1 MTVHVNQ
8 NDHNQAL
15 FLYPDVNHTLTK
27 SVYDE
32 DREAQPVAEEETNL
46 EPMLIIGA
54 VVVLA
59 LIFEL
64 TNGWN
69 DAANAIATI
78 VSTKVLKPRTA
89 VIMSAS
95 FNIIGALL
103 STKVAATVSGMVN
116 AKMISP
122 STVAAAMV
130 AGALWN
136 AAMTRLGMPISAS
149 HALLGSV
156 TGAAVAAAGT
166 GVLKWD
172 AIMKAVNG
180 LWSSPLIGMIIAL
193 AIAFPLL
200 RLVPRIR
207 LQVASLMIIALAYSY
222 KPILGLIA
230 FLAIGAFYL
239 YMRRTHNRDE
249 DEYWKKYQLISS
261 TLMSLAHGTNDAQKV
276 MGVITMALV
285 AGHFLP
291 EGAAP
296 PLWVIL
302 SCATVMGLGTYMGG
316 WEVIKTLGE
325 KLTDLR
331 PIHGF
336 AAETAAATVL
346 STTAHLGIPVS
357 TTHTITG
364 CIMGVGMSKYEVN
377 WGIAS
382 KIGLAWVFTI
392 PVTFAAGWTLGTA
405 ITHFGFWPVLAVS
418 LLVVGIVE
426 LVIYLR
432 KKRDAEPAGEVTAD

>member
-1 MTVHVNQ
+1 V
-8 NDHNQAL
+8 
-15 FLYPDVNHTLTK
+15 
-27 SVYDE
+27 
-32 DREAQPVAEEETNL
+32 

-78 VSTKVLKPRTA
+78 VSTRVLKPRTA
-89 VIMSAS
+89 VLMSAS

-130 AGALWN
+130 SGALWN

-149 HALLGSV
+149 HALLGSIA
-156 TGAAVAAAGT
+156 GAAVAAAGT
-166 GVLKWD
+166 GVLKWE

-180 LWSSPLIGMIIAL
+180 LWSSPLIGMLIAM

-200 RLVPRIR
+200 KMVPKIR
-207 LQVASLMIIALAYSY
+207 LQVASVMIVALSYSY
-222 KPILGLIA
+222 KPVLGLA
-230 FLAIGAFYL
+230 ALVAIVAFYL

-249 DEYWKKYQLISS
+249 NEYWKKYQLVS
-261 TLMSLAHGTNDAQKV
+261 TVLMSLAHGTNDAQKV
-276 MGVITMALV
+276 MGVITMALI
-285 AGHFLP
+285 AGQFLP

-302 SCATVMGLGTYMGG
+302 SCATTMGLGTYMGG

-336 AAETAAATVL
+336 VAETAAATVL
-346 STTAHLGIPVS
+346 STTAHMGIPVS

-364 CIMGVGMSKYEVN
+364 CIMGVGVSKYEVN
-377 WGIAS
+377 WGVAS

-392 PVTFAAGWTLGTA
+392 PATFAAAWGLGFA
-405 ITHFGFWPVLAVS
+405 ISHLGLWPVLGVCAV
-418 LLVVGIVE
+418 VVGAIEV
-426 LVIYLR
+426 VIYLR
-432 KKRDAEPAGEVTAD
+432 KKRNAEPSGEVTAD

>member
-1 MTVHVNQ
+1 
-8 NDHNQAL
+8 
-15 FLYPDVNHTLTK
+15 
-27 SVYDE
+27 
-32 DREAQPVAEEETNL
+32 
-46 EPMLIIGA
+46 MLIIGA

-78 VSTKVLKPRTA
+78 VSTRVLKPRTA
-89 VIMSAS
+89 VLMSAS

-130 AGALWN
+130 SGALWN

-149 HALLGSV
+149 HALLGSIA
-156 TGAAVAAAGT
+156 GAAVASAGT
-166 GVLKWD
+166 GVLKWE

-180 LWSSPLIGMIIAL
+180 LWSSPLIGMLIAI

-200 RLVPRIR
+200 KMVPKIR
-207 LQVASLMIIALAYSY
+207 LQVASVMIVALAYSY
-222 KPILGLIA
+222 KPFLGLVA
-230 FLAIGAFYL
+230 FVALVAFYL

-249 DEYWKKYQLISS
+249 NEYWKKYQLVS
-261 TLMSLAHGTNDAQKV
+261 TVLMSLAHGTNDAQKV
-276 MGVITMALV
+276 MGVITMALI
-285 AGHFLP
+285 AGQFLP

-302 SCATVMGLGTYMGG
+302 SCATTMGLGTYMGG

-336 AAETAAATVL
+336 IAETAAATVL

-364 CIMGVGMSKYEVN
+364 CIMGVGVSKYEVN
-377 WGIAS
+377 WGVAS
-382 KIGLAWVFTI
+382 KIGIAWVFTI
-392 PVTFAAGWTLGTA
+392 PATFAAAWGLGFA
-405 ITHFGFWPVLAVS
+405 ISHLGLWPVLGICAV
-418 LLVVGIVE
+418 VVGVVE
-426 LVIYLR
+426 LVSYLR
-432 KKRDAEPAGEVTAD
+432 KKRNAEPNGEVTAD

>member
-1 MTVHVNQ
+1 
-8 NDHNQAL
+8 
-15 FLYPDVNHTLTK
+15 
-27 SVYDE
+27 
-32 DREAQPVAEEETNL
+32 
-46 EPMLIIGA
+46 MLIIGA

-78 VSTKVLKPRTA
+78 VSTRVLKPRTA
-89 VIMSAS
+89 VLMSAS

-130 AGALWN
+130 SGALWN

-149 HALLGSV
+149 HALLGSI

-166 GVLKWD
+166 GVLKWE

-180 LWSSPLIGMIIAL
+180 LWSSPLIGMLIAI

-200 RLVPRIR
+200 KMVPKIR
-207 LQVASLMIIALAYSY
+207 LQVASVMIVALSYSY
-222 KPILGLIA
+222 KPFLGVAALV
-230 FLAIGAFYL
+230 AIVAFYL

-249 DEYWKKYQLISS
+249 NEYWKKYQLVS
-261 TLMSLAHGTNDAQKV
+261 TVLMSLAHGTNDAQKV

-285 AGHFLP
+285 AGQFLP

-302 SCATVMGLGTYMGG
+302 SCASVMGLGTYMGG

-336 AAETAAATVL
+336 IAETAAATVL

-364 CIMGVGMSKYEVN
+364 CIMGVGVSKYEVN
-377 WGIAS
+377 WGVAS
-382 KIGLAWVFTI
+382 KIGIAWVFTI
-392 PVTFAAGWTLGTA
+392 PATFAAAWGLAYAISHLGL
-405 ITHFGFWPVLAVS
+405 WPVLGICAV
-418 LLVVGIVE
+418 LVGVIE
-426 LVIYLR
+426 LVMYLR
-432 KKRDAEPAGEVTAD
+432 KKRNSEPNGEVTAD

>member
-1 MTVHVNQ
+1 M
-8 NDHNQAL
+8 
-15 FLYPDVNHTLTK
+15 
-27 SVYDE
+27 
-32 DREAQPVAEEETNL
+32 
-46 EPMLIIGA
+46 EPILIIGA

-59 LIFEL
+59 LLFEL

-78 VSTKVLKPRTA
+78 VSTRVLKPRSA

-95 FNIIGALL
+95 FNILGALL

-116 AKMISP
+116 ASMISP
-122 STVAAAMV
+122 SAVAAAMV

-156 TGAAVAAAGT
+156 AGAAVASAGL
-166 GVLKWD
+166 GALKWS
-172 AIMKAVNG
+172 AIMKAVHG
-180 LWSSPLIGMIIAL
+180 LWSSPLLGMVI
-193 AIAFPLL
+193 AIAVALPLL
-200 RLVPRIR
+200 KLVPRFR
-207 LQVASLMIIALAYSY
+207 LQLASLMIVGLSYSY
-222 KPILGLIA
+222 KPLFGAIAVVILVL
-230 FLAIGAFYL
+230 FYL
-239 YMRRTHNRDE
+239 YMRYTHNRDE
-249 DEYWKKYQLISS
+249 NEYWKKYQLISS

-285 AGHFLP
+285 AGQFLP

-296 PLWVIL
+296 PMWVIL

-346 STTAHLGIPVS
+346 STAAHLGVPVS

-364 CIMGVGMSKYEVN
+364 CIMGVGVSKLEVN
-377 WGIAS
+377 WKVAS
-382 KIGLAWVFTI
+382 KIGMAWVFTI
-392 PVTFAAGWTLGTA
+392 PVTFAVGYSLGAA
-405 ITHFGFWPVLAVS
+405 ILHFGLWPVLIACAVM
-418 LLVVGIVE
+418 VGLME
-426 LVIYLR
+426 LVIRMR
-432 KKRDAEPAGEVTAD
+432 KAAQAPVPVAVADETTSD

>member
-1 MTVHVNQ
+1 
-8 NDHNQAL
+8 
-15 FLYPDVNHTLTK
+15 
-27 SVYDE
+27 
-32 DREAQPVAEEETNL
+32 
-46 EPMLIIGA
+46 MLVIGA
-54 VVVLA
+54 VVLLA

-95 FNIIGALL
+95 FNILGALL

-116 AKMISP
+116 AHMISP
-122 STVAAAMV
+122 SAVAAAMI

-156 TGAAVAAAGT
+156 AGAAVASAGFDA
-166 GVLKWD
+166 LKWS
-172 AIMKAVNG
+172 AIMKAVHG
-180 LWSSPLIGMIIAL
+180 LWSSPLIGLIIAIM
-193 AIAFPLL
+193 IAFPLL
-200 RLVPRIR
+200 KLAPRFR
-207 LQVASLMIIALAYSY
+207 LQVASLIIVALSYSY
-222 KPILGLIA
+222 KPVFGLIA
-230 FLAIGAFYL
+230 LLVVVGFYL

-249 DEYWKKYQLISS
+249 NEYWKKYQLISS
-261 TLMSLAHGTNDAQKV
+261 VLMSLAHGTNDAQKV
-276 MGVITMALV
+276 MGVITMALI
-285 AGHFLP
+285 AGQFLP

-302 SCATVMGLGTYMGG
+302 SCASVMGLGTYMGG

-346 STTAHLGIPVS
+346 STAAHLGIPVS

-364 CIMGVGMSKYEVN
+364 CIMGVGVSKHEVN
-377 WGIAS
+377 WGVAS
-382 KIGLAWVFTI
+382 KIVLAWVFTI
-392 PVTFAAGWTLGTA
+392 PVTFAVGFGLGAA
-405 ITHFGFWPVLAVS
+405 ILQFGLWPVLGVSVVAVG
-418 LLVVGIVE
+418 LVE
-426 LVIYLR
+426 LLLRLR
-432 KKRDAEPAGEVTAD
+432 KNARAEVPVVTQDVIAD

>member
-1 MTVHVNQ
+1 M
-8 NDHNQAL
+8 
-15 FLYPDVNHTLTK
+15 
-27 SVYDE
+27 
-32 DREAQPVAEEETNL
+32 

-78 VSTKVLKPRTA
+78 VSTRVLKPRTA
-89 VIMSAS
+89 VLMSAS

-130 AGALWN
+130 SGALWN

-149 HALLGSV
+149 HALLGSIA
-156 TGAAVAAAGT
+156 GAAVASAGT
-166 GVLKWD
+166 GVLKWE

-180 LWSSPLIGMIIAL
+180 LWSSPLIGMLIAI

-200 RLVPRIR
+200 KMVPKIR
-207 LQVASLMIIALAYSY
+207 LQVASVMIVALAYSY
-222 KPILGLIA
+222 KPFLGLVA
-230 FLAIGAFYL
+230 FVALVAFYL

-249 DEYWKKYQLISS
+249 NEYWKKYQLVS
-261 TLMSLAHGTNDAQKV
+261 TVLMSLAHGTNDAQKV
-276 MGVITMALV
+276 MGVITMALI
-285 AGHFLP
+285 AGQFLP

-302 SCATVMGLGTYMGG
+302 SCATTMGLGTYMGG

-336 AAETAAATVL
+336 IAETAAATVL

-364 CIMGVGMSKYEVN
+364 CIMGVGVSKYEVN
-377 WGIAS
+377 WGVAS
-382 KIGLAWVFTI
+382 KIGIAWVFTI
-392 PVTFAAGWTLGTA
+392 PATFAAAWGLGFA
-405 ITHFGFWPVLAVS
+405 ISHLGLWPVLGICAV
-418 LLVVGIVE
+418 VVGVVE
-426 LVIYLR
+426 LVSYLR
-432 KKRDAEPAGEVTAD
+432 KKRNAEPNGEVTAD

>member
-1 MTVHVNQ
+1 M
-8 NDHNQAL
+8 
-15 FLYPDVNHTLTK
+15 
-27 SVYDE
+27 
-32 DREAQPVAEEETNL
+32 
-46 EPMLIIGA
+46 IGV

-59 LIFEL
+59 LLFEL

-69 DAANAIATI
+69 DAANAIATV

-89 VIMSAS
+89 VILSAT
-95 FNIIGALL
+95 FNVIGAFL

-116 AKMISP
+116 ANMISP
-122 STVAAAMV
+122 TAVAAAMV

-136 AAMTRLGMPISAS
+136 LVMTRIGMPISAS

-166 GVLKWD
+166 EALKWS
-172 AIMKAVNG
+172 AIMKAVHG
-180 LWSSPLIGMIIAL
+180 LWSSPLVGLVIAL

-200 RLVPRIR
+200 RLVPGIR
-207 LQVASLMIIALAYSY
+207 LMTATVMILALAYSY
-222 KPILGLIA
+222 NPV
-230 FLAIGAFYL
+230 LAIAGLVFVVGFYV
-239 YMRRTHNRDE
+239 YMRRTRNDNE

-285 AGHFLP
+285 AGQFLP
-291 EGAAP
+291 EGSAP

-302 SCATVMGLGTYMGG
+302 SCALVMGIGTYMGG

-325 KLTDLR
+325 KLTDLK

-336 AAETAAATVL
+336 AAETAAAAVL
-346 STTAHLGIPVS
+346 SGTAHMGIPVS

-364 CIMGVGMSKYEVN
+364 SIMGVGAAKGEVN
-377 WGIAS
+377 WKVAS

-392 PVTFAAGWTLGTA
+392 PVTFSVGYLLGTGMNL
-405 ITHFGFWPVLAVS
+405 FGFWPVLGGTALVAGAAE
-418 LLVVGIVE
+418 LLAR
-426 LVIYLR
+426 R
-432 KKRDAEPAGEVTAD
+432 KRAAGTQEIAAGYSEG

>member
-1 MTVHVNQ
+1 M
-8 NDHNQAL
+8 
-15 FLYPDVNHTLTK
+15 
-27 SVYDE
+27 
-32 DREAQPVAEEETNL
+32 

-78 VSTKVLKPRTA
+78 VSTRVLKPRTA
-89 VIMSAS
+89 VLMSAS

-130 AGALWN
+130 SGALWN

-149 HALLGSV
+149 HALLGSIA
-156 TGAAVAAAGT
+156 GAAVAAAGT
-166 GVLKWD
+166 GVLKWE

-180 LWSSPLIGMIIAL
+180 LWSSPLIGMLIAM

-200 RLVPRIR
+200 KMVPKIR
-207 LQVASLMIIALAYSY
+207 LQVASVMIVALSYSY
-222 KPILGLIA
+222 KPVLGLA
-230 FLAIGAFYL
+230 ALVAIVAFYL

-249 DEYWKKYQLISS
+249 NEYWKKYQLVS
-261 TLMSLAHGTNDAQKV
+261 TVLMSLAHGTNDAQKV
-276 MGVITMALV
+276 MGVITMALI
-285 AGHFLP
+285 AGQFLP

-302 SCATVMGLGTYMGG
+302 SCATTMGLGTYMGG

-336 AAETAAATVL
+336 VAETAAATVL
-346 STTAHLGIPVS
+346 STTAHMGIPVS

-364 CIMGVGMSKYEVN
+364 CIMGVGVSKYEVN
-377 WGIAS
+377 WGVAS

-392 PVTFAAGWTLGTA
+392 PATFAAAWGLGFA
-405 ITHFGFWPVLAVS
+405 ISHLGLWPVLGVCAV
-418 LLVVGIVE
+418 VVGAIEV
-426 LVIYLR
+426 VIYLR
-432 KKRDAEPAGEVTAD
+432 KKRNAEPSGEVTAD